1 MEKQCIVRNHRMG
14 LWYWQIALKTFEG
27 SEDPHASRLVSQRV
41 AALPWRPIRNRL
53 HKNTKKEL
61 HEVFMNLLQR
71 SVLVQRSGLAL
82 VAAAI
87 LTSLPASGQESYYRA
102 KRQQHYHDARHH
114 TKAKI
119 VGGSAAGGAVV
130 GGLLGG
136 GKGALIGAGA
146 GAGGGL
152 IANHERE
159 KHDVQKRQEYG
170 R

>member
-1 MEKQCIVRNHRMG
+1 
-14 LWYWQIALKTFEG
+14 
-27 SEDPHASRLVSQRV
+27 
-41 AALPWRPIRNRL
+41 
-53 HKNTKKEL
+53 
-61 HEVFMNLLQR
+61 MNILQR
-71 SVLVQRSGLAL
+71 TIFVL
-82 VAAAI
+82 AAAMT
-87 LTSLPASGQESYYRA
+87 LTPFHALGQESYGRA

-130 GGLLGG
+130 GGLVGG

-170 R
+170 H